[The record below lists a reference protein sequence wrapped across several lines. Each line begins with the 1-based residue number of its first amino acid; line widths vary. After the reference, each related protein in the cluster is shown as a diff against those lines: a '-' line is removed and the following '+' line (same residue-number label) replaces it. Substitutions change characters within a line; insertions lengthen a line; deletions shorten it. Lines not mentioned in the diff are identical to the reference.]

1 MKKWIAR
8 IGIVLGIGLVLVVAF
23 NWSLV
28 KQIATFSP
36 IIMPRSGPAPSN
48 EGEARLRDI
57 EYLAKLVEYDRSFDE
72 TERSQFEAL
81 IASSKQEAASMS
93 LADLY
98 MFSRKAT
105 ALADNGHTGTS
116 IWHIR
121 RDFNSV
127 GARYFYFK
135 DGLYV
140 VRALAEHEQLI
151 GGRVIEIDGQPIETI
166 FTALDVYSGGTAIW
180 RQLIN
185 SVILLESPELLH
197 AAGLVDSPERY
208 ILTVVDQ
215 SGATLQAEL
224 DAQLPQ
230 APENIPFPRN
240 TRTLDAEGW
249 PVEGDEW
256 VRSLQGISA
265 DEVPLYL
272 RQTDQ
277 LYMWTPLQNDGGYV
291 RIQATVNARDQ
302 SMGAFFDENLKPL
315 PDGSLR
321 YLVVDLRENDGGNF
335 TLFVDVSKWLPDKVA
350 DDGHLYILVGP
361 QTFSAGIDSI
371 GLLKYYGGE
380 KTVIVGAPMGG
391 REQYWANYGLDFI
404 LPNSGFKVSYA
415 TGYQDWENGCEDH
428 PYCFTQ
434 FLKHGVAVGSLAP
447 NHIIEPTYADY
458 AAGRDV
464 VMEWV
469 YEQELP

>member
-1 MKKWIAR
+1 MKKWIVH
-8 IGIVLGIGLVLVVAF
+8 ISLVLVIGLCIVAAL
-23 NWSLV
+23 NWSFIN
-28 KQIATFSP
+28 QIATFSP
-36 IIMPRSGPAPSN
+36 IIMPRKGPAPST
-48 EGEARLRDI
+48 EAEARLRDI

-72 TERSQFEAL
+72 TERNQFEAL

-98 MFSRKAT
+98 MLAGKAA
-105 ALADNGHTGTS
+105 ALADNGHTGIS
-116 IWHIR
+116 IWHVR
-121 RDFNSV
+121 RDFNSI

-166 FTALDVYSGGTAIW
+166 LTTLNAYSGGTEIW
-180 RQLIN
+180 RQFN
-185 SVILLESPELLH
+185 SVLLLESPALLH
-197 AAGLVDSPERY
+197 AGGLVDSPSGY
-208 ILTVVDQ
+208 SLTVVDP
-215 SGATLQAEL
+215 SGATLHAEL
-224 DAQLPQ
+224 DGQLPQ
-230 APENIPFPRN
+230 APENIPFPRS
-240 TRTLDAEGW
+240 TKTLDAEAW
-249 PVEGDEW
+249 PVEGNEW
-256 VRSLQGISA
+256 VRSLQGIPP

-291 RIQATVNARDQ
+291 RIQATLNARDQ
-302 SMGAFFDENLKPL
+302 SMEAFFDENLKPL
-315 PDGSLR
+315 PDGSLQ
-321 YLVVDLRENDGGNF
+321 YLVVDLRANDGGDF
-335 TLFVDVSKWLPDKVA
+335 TLFLDVSKWLPDKVA

-380 KTVIVGAPMGG
+380 KTVIVGAPTGG
-391 REQYWANYGLDFI
+391 REQYWANHGLDFI

-415 TGYQDWENGCEDH
+415 TGYQDWKNGCEDH

-447 NHIIEPTYADY
+447 GHIIEPTYADY

-469 YEQELP
+469 YERESPE